1 VNKEIYEENK
11 SLAGY
16 SLRKKQNQEI
26 LFMKEEVI
34 QEHIKFL
41 SASPP
46 PLYEPEPESVNI
58 EHPDLEETHKLDI
71 N

>member
-1 VNKEIYEENK
+1 
-11 SLAGY
+11 
-16 SLRKKQNQEI
+16 
-26 LFMKEEVI
+26 MKEEVI

-46 PLYEPEPESVNI
+46 PVYEPEPESVNI